1 MNSTLVL
8 YIVGAAILVYL
19 LRKAQIRLQLSRA
32 KHRSLAGHSKWSRR
46 LARLVPFYEYSEAEI
61 FSVDGAPAEIAAKR
75 REGFMRLAALFNQ
88 RFAKTAAATASI
100 ASGISDM
107 QFTSRYRVP
116 FQFSAFV
123 RKHFKLGSVFEM
135 LADEEIGRAH
145 V

>member
-46 LARLVPFYEYSEAEI
+46 LARLIPFYEYSETEI

-88 RFAKTAAATASI
+88 RFAKTAAATQTRPGA
-100 ASGISDM
+100 G
-107 QFTSRYRVP
+107 
-116 FQFSAFV
+116 
-123 RKHFKLGSVFEM
+123 G
-135 LADEEIGRAH
+135 GRCA
-145 V
+145 VGGDVGERGYFPGKNSF